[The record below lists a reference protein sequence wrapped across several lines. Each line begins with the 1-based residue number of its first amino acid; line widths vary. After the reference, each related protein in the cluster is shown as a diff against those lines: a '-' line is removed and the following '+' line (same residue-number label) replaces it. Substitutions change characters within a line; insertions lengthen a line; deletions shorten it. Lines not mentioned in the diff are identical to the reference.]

1 MALKLLVLALIAAM
15 IYRYYKSRRQQ
26 EQFYYLNHYQFP
38 SGIRRRLSRKYPQ
51 LNDQQWELVAKAMR
65 QYFRLHRHS
74 KRATLAMP
82 SRVVDDFW
90 HEFILHTAVYQE
102 FCQKALGRFIHHT
115 PAESTVQ
122 SKSVRRTWVLSCR
135 DEGIKAG
142 QFATMPLLFTIDQQ
156 LHITDGFVFK
166 ASDFYSLTNEKNSSS
181 CSGSS
186 CGSGSSCSS
195 NDCNDSSC
203 SSCSSCGGGGG
214 D

>member
-1 MALKLLVLALIAAM
+1 MALRLLLLALFAAI
-15 IYRYYKSRRQQ
+15 IYRYFKSRRQQ

-38 SGIRRRLSRKYPQ
+38 SGIRRRLSSKYPQ
-51 LNDQQWELVAKAMR
+51 LSDQQWDLVADAMR

-82 SRVVDDFW
+82 SRIVDDFW

-122 SKSVRRTWVLSCR
+122 SKSVRRSWNLACR
-135 DEGIKAG
+135 DEGIQAG
-142 QFATMPLLFTIDQQ
+142 QIASMPLLFAIDRHLQ
-156 LHITDGFVFK
+156 IPEGFL
-166 ASDFYSLTNEKNSSS
+166 YSATTFQNSNKDTSS
-181 CSGSS
+181 CSGGS
-186 CGSGSSCSS
+186 CGSGSTCSS
-195 NDCNDSSC
+195 NDCGDSG
-203 SSCSSCGGGGG
+203 SCSSCGGGG